1 MRLLLYVGLRSAHVE
16 HQLGIVRAYPLE
28 NAVQRIRVTRERVQL
43 RLRETDELQKRNFS
57 VHRLDRGDG
66 RVADDGQPRDGRV
79 QLRVQGAAVAGDV
92 RARLEEIAGLI
103 RVARQLGQQVERP
116 RAVSA

>member
-1 MRLLLYVGLRSAHVE
+1 MRLFLYVGLRSAHVE
-16 HQLGIVRAYPLE
+16 HQLGIVRAHSLE
-28 NAVQRIRVTRERVQL
+28 NAVQRIRVARERVQL

-79 QLRVQGAAVAGDV
+79 QLREGFENILTSIKEPLNNSIDFLRGPNKSSFFVNQH
-92 RARLEEIAGLI
+92 RF
-103 RVARQLGQQVERP
+103 
-116 RAVSA
+116 

>member
-66 RVADDGQPRDGRV
+66 RVADECQPRDAEFSSGCRELPSPGMYAPGSKKLPV
-79 QLRVQGAAVAGDV
+79 
-92 RARLEEIAGLI
+92 
-103 RVARQLGQQVERP
+103 
-116 RAVSA
+116 